1 MARGVSEAKPQQA
14 YCHLFIPPANKF
26 HLISLGC
33 PRNLVDSEV
42 MIGLLLKAGYECTLN
57 QNDADFIVINTCSF
71 LSASRKEGCDTIRA
85 VFDSKKK
92 SAKVIVA
99 GCMVQHGKEELKKI
113 FPEIHYFVGSG
124 DVDQI
129 LHAFQVGAPGE
140 AVSSAKSF
148 LEWGEIPRLIST
160 PPHYAYLKIAEGC
173 RKRCAFCIIPTIK
186 GPLRS
191 KSIDQVMKEFQSL
204 LDRGVFEVILIAQD
218 LGDFGK
224 DRGAKGELAALLR
237 EMMKESRKFWLR
249 LLYLY
254 PDEIDDELIQVMKS
268 DPRICP
274 YLDIPLQHIND
285 ELLASMRRKTC
296 RAQILEIIQ
305 KLRKEIPTISIRTSL
320 IVGFPGE
327 SDDQFQELVEFV
339 QKEKLDQVGIFKF
352 SPEKEA
358 AASLMPGQVSED
370 EKQRRMDILA
380 KAQQK
385 VVKKKNRTLIGRR
398 FSAIIDGAHPE
409 SNLLLIARHSG
420 QCPEIDGQLI
430 INDAP
435 KKVAQGQLYT
445 VEVTD
450 TAGYDLIGRICE
462 ER

>member
-1 MARGVSEAKPQQA
+1 MIDAAIFQ
-14 YCHLFIPPANKF
+14 NKF

-42 MIGLLLKAGYECTLN
+42 MIGLLLKAGYECTVNLGE
-57 QNDADFIVINTCSF
+57 ADFIVINTCSF
-71 LSASRKEGCDTIRA
+71 LNASRLEGNDTIRT

-99 GCMVQHGKEELKKI
+99 GCMVQQGKEELKKS
-113 FPEIHYFVGSG
+113 FPEIHYFIGSG

-129 LHAFQVGAPGE
+129 LQAFQAGSSGQ

-148 LEWGEIPRLIST
+148 LEWGEIPRTLST
-160 PPHYAYLKIAEGC
+160 PRHYAYLKIAEGC
-173 RKRCAFCIIPTIK
+173 RKRCSYCIIPAIK

-191 KSIDQVMKEFQSL
+191 KSIEQVMKEFENL

-224 DRGAKGELAALLR
+224 DRGQKGELAALLR
-237 EMMKESRKFWLR
+237 EMMKVPRKFWLR

-268 DPRICP
+268 DSRICP
-274 YLDIPLQHIND
+274 YLDMPIQHIND
-285 ELLASMRRKTC
+285 ELLQSMRRKTS
-296 RAQILEIIQ
+296 RAQIVEIIR
-305 KLRKEIPTISIRTSL
+305 KLRKEIPDISIRTSL

-327 SDDQFQELVEFV
+327 SEEQFQELVEFV
-339 QKEKLDQVGIFKF
+339 KKEKLDQIGIFKF

-358 AASLMPGQVSED
+358 VASRLENQISEE
-370 EKQRRMDILA
+370 EKQRRLEILA

-385 VVKKKNRTLIGRR
+385 VVKKKNRDLIGRR
-398 FSAIIDGAHPE
+398 VLAIIDGNHPE
-409 SNLLLIARHSG
+409 SNLLLTARHSG
-420 QCPEIDGQLI
+420 QCPDIDGQII

-435 KKVAQGQLYT
+435 KKVVQGQLYT
-445 VEVTD
+445 IELTD
-450 TAGYDLIGRICE
+450 VAGYDLIGRILGNK
-462 ER
+462 

>member
-1 MARGVSEAKPQQA
+1 MIDAAIFQ
-14 YCHLFIPPANKF
+14 NKF

-42 MIGLLLKAGYECTLN
+42 MIGLLLKAGYECTVNLGE
-57 QNDADFIVINTCSF
+57 ADFIVINTCSF
-71 LSASRKEGCDTIRA
+71 LNASRLEGNDTIRT

-99 GCMVQHGKEELKKI
+99 GCMVQQGKEELKKS
-113 FPEIHYFVGSG
+113 FPEIHYFIGSG

-129 LHAFQVGAPGE
+129 LQAFQAGSSGQ

-148 LEWGEIPRLIST
+148 LEWGEIPRTLST
-160 PPHYAYLKIAEGC
+160 PRHYAYLKIAEGC
-173 RKRCAFCIIPTIK
+173 RKRCSYCIIPAIK

-191 KSIDQVMKEFQSL
+191 KSIEQVMKEFENL

-224 DRGAKGELAALLR
+224 DRGQKGELAALLR
-237 EMMKESRKFWLR
+237 EMMKVPRKFWLR

-268 DPRICP
+268 DSRICP
-274 YLDIPLQHIND
+274 YLDMPIQHIND
-285 ELLASMRRKTC
+285 ELLQSMRRKTS
-296 RAQILEIIQ
+296 RVQIVEIIR
-305 KLRKEIPTISIRTSL
+305 KLRKEIPDISIRTSL

-327 SDDQFQELVEFV
+327 SEEQFQELVGFV
-339 QKEKLDQVGIFKF
+339 KKEKLDQIGIFKF
-352 SPEKEA
+352 SSEKEA
-358 AASLMPGQVSED
+358 VASRLENQISEE
-370 EKQRRMDILA
+370 EKQRRLEILA

-385 VVKKKNRTLIGRR
+385 VVKKKNRDLIGRR
-398 FSAIIDGAHPE
+398 ILAIIDGNHPE
-409 SNLLLIARHSG
+409 SNLLLTARHSG
-420 QCPEIDGQLI
+420 QCPDIDGQII

-435 KKVAQGQLYT
+435 KKVVQGQLYT
-445 VEVTD
+445 IELTD
-450 TAGYDLIGRICE
+450 VAGYDLIGRILGNK
-462 ER
+462 

>member
-1 MARGVSEAKPQQA
+1 MIDAAIFQ
-14 YCHLFIPPANKF
+14 NKF

-42 MIGLLLKAGYECTLN
+42 MIGLLLKAGYECTGN
-57 QNDADFIVINTCSF
+57 PGEADFIVINTCSF
-71 LSASRKEGCDTIRA
+71 LNASRLEGNDTIRT

-99 GCMVQHGKEELKKI
+99 GCMVQQGKEELKKS
-113 FPEIHYFVGSG
+113 FPEIHYFIGSG

-129 LHAFQVGAPGE
+129 LQAFQAGSSGQ

-148 LEWGEIPRLIST
+148 LEWGEIPRTLST
-160 PPHYAYLKIAEGC
+160 PRHYAYLKIAEGC
-173 RKRCAFCIIPTIK
+173 RKRCSYCIIPAIK

-191 KSIDQVMKEFQSL
+191 KSIEQVMKEFENL

-224 DRGAKGELAALLR
+224 DRGQKGELSALLR
-237 EMMKESRKFWLR
+237 EMMKVPRKFWLR

-268 DPRICP
+268 DSRICP
-274 YLDIPLQHIND
+274 YLDMPIQHIND
-285 ELLASMRRKTC
+285 ELLQSMRRKTS
-296 RAQILEIIQ
+296 RAQIVEIIR
-305 KLRKEIPTISIRTSL
+305 KLRKEIPDISIRTSL

-327 SDDQFQELVEFV
+327 SEEQFQELVGFV
-339 QKEKLDQVGIFKF
+339 KKEKLDQIGIFKF

-358 AASLMPGQVSED
+358 VASRLENQISEE
-370 EKQRRMDILA
+370 EKQRRLEILA

-385 VVKKKNRTLIGRR
+385 VVKKKNHDLIGRR
-398 FSAIIDGAHPE
+398 ILAIIDGNHPE
-409 SNLLLIARHSG
+409 SNLLLTARHSG
-420 QCPEIDGQLI
+420 QCPDIDGQII

-435 KKVAQGQLYT
+435 KKVVQGQLYT
-445 VEVTD
+445 IELTD
-450 TAGYDLIGRICE
+450 VAGYDLIGRILGNK
-462 ER
+462 